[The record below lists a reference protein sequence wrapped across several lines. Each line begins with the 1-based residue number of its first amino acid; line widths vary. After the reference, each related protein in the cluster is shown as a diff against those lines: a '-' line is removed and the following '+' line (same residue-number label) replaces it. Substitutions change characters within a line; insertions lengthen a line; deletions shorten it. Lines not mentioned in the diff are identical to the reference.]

1 MPPPPAVSIVLWPS
15 QMVKFPAI
23 VAVGNGFTTTR
34 TLLVLLQPLSVTVTV
49 YVVFV
54 TGFTVMLSIAPPGG
68 LLHE

>member
-1 MPPPPAVSIVLWPS
+1 
-15 QMVKFPAI
+15 MVKFPAI